1 MKSIDKHRRL
11 DTERDTGREMSEQTE
26 LVALIVLYSYM
37 VGWLA
42 GLCAALVPA
51 LKIMWHTIPCRVLF
65 KINHNST
72 SRCLICALLCS
83 DALHHI

>member
-11 DTERDTGREMSEQTE
+11 DTERDTGRDMSEQTE

-51 LKIMWHTIPCRVLF
+51 LKIMWHTIPCIIQNKSQFDQPMFNLC
-65 KINHNST
+65 S
-72 SRCLICALLCS
+72 ALL
-83 DALHHI
+83 